1 MKHNIRRFTNM
12 IFYFG
17 LFSFLFFGIWEWMQS
32 PFFTY
37 ISEDFNKIVFFTI
50 HCTFS
55 DILILFSIV
64 ALLCIFKRE
73 IAWIF
78 HPRKMDYILIT
89 SMGLFYTLL
98 SEYINV
104 QLLQRWR
111 YTNLMPIV
119 PGLRIGLTPILQWLL
134 LPSIIL
140 LVTKDHLKAIGNE
153 SQQ

>member
-1 MKHNIRRFTNM
+1 MKRSIRRFTNM
-12 IFYFG
+12 IFYLG

-32 PFFTY
+32 PFFTD
-37 ISEDFNKIVFFTI
+37 ISEDFNKIVLFRI
-50 HCTFS
+50 HCTFG
-55 DILILFSIV
+55 DILILFSSV
-64 ALLCIFKRE
+64 TLLSIFKRE

-89 SMGLFYTLL
+89 GMGLFYTIF

-104 QLLQRWR
+104 QLLQRWK
-111 YTNLMPIV
+111 YSNLMPIV
-119 PGLRIGLTPILQWLL
+119 PGLRIGLTPIMQWLL

>member
-1 MKHNIRRFTNM
+1 MKHSIRRFTKM
-12 IFYFG
+12 IFYLG

-32 PFFTY
+32 PFFTD

-55 DILILFSIV
+55 DILILFSSV
-64 ALLCIFKRE
+64 TLLCIFKRE

-78 HPRKMDYILIT
+78 HPRKMNYILIT

-104 QLLQRWR
+104 QLLQRWK
-111 YTNLMPIV
+111 YSNLMPIV
-119 PGLRIGLTPILQWLL
+119 PGLGIGLTPILQWLL